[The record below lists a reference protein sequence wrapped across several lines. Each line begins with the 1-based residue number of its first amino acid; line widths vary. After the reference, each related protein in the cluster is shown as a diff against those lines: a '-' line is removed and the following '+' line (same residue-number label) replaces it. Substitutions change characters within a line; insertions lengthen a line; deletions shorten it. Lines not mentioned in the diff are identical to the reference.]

1 MRLMAR
7 SDGRIEQGQS
17 IRNAISAKAWNRAQ
31 DAADM
36 FLGSESTSVT
46 ASQGFQQLPY
56 SWVYVKM
63 LVDVE
68 VGDCVKLLS
77 FYVEAPLTETL
88 EESVRLRPV
97 PVLYGTATKT
107 GQASEHSEKQ
117 SGFGIAVEPIKK
129 DAVGRVAVA
138 GVVACNVF
146 CNKSWHSY
154 AAQKNGESIL
164 ESSPFGN
171 IQILCWHTATNEFT
185 QTENINSVRTALV
198 RLGNT
203 TPCQLVVINFDA
215 PGGIW
220 KRYTTQN
227 VVLPSGSSG
236 VYKTGRKTGWS
247 QQPASIGFP
256 PNYLVV
262 RNVLADIRQS
272 GQGVVAPWG
281 DEWLLINWSPASFTV
296 EQRTGESK
304 EIAVP
309 TYTTPGTPPTLQQP

>member
-1 MRLMAR
+1 MAT
-7 SDGRIEQGQS
+7 GRINPGQ
-17 IRNAISAKAWNRAQ
+17 RLANAISARAWNRAQ
-31 DAADM
+31 DAADIILRDRAS
-36 FLGSESTSVT
+36 LGVDGQNAPRSLTDLVVRNDSGFAVSMLGVLSLTSPVI
-46 ASQGFQQLPY
+46 SP
-56 SWVYVKM
+56 
-63 LVDVE
+63 
-68 VGDCVKLLS
+68 VGGD
-77 FYVEAPLTETL
+77 FDADEEADARAREFFR
-88 EESVRLRPV
+88 S
-97 PVLYGTATKT
+97 PVLIGVTPTAN
-107 GQASEHSEKQ
+107 SPR
-117 SGFGIAVEPIKK
+117 FGIAVEPIKK